1 MQKNN
6 YKNGSIVMTYTRPL
20 STIERYYVSC
30 DSKKNGQLHTPC
42 VNQMVVEGHGNLDSE
57 KLRAA
62 VTKASYAN
70 PGSRVKLVGHLGFS
84 RWVDS
89 DHSTPLRIVHSHW
102 DGRSNDNADFLLQPL
117 PTRTGPTSEVVL
129 VHSDNNKHFIIFR
142 THHGAMDGRGTLHF
156 ANDVFRCLRG
166 EEAIGENSHI
176 NDMQLA
182 QTLNNHAKADDLG
195 PDIAAATGAAKLDPQ
210 QDLKSPS
217 RWIRQTLKGKH
228 KGLLAKV
235 ALEIARYSRLNGE
248 NSVRF
253 QIPVDMRP
261 HKEGLNSTAN
271 LTGGIVVSVDLNTTA
286 EDWNQDIRQQLAE
299 KKEAEIPRFFKFFP
313 FHLLNWVPTST
324 IRRSNDKL
332 VKKRREN
339 SVFRTTG
346 VISNLGLLNVD
357 QFSGAEFKAD
367 KSYFI
372 PPEFETTALFVT
384 LAGHPE
390 GVEIIMRSPVQL
402 DGGRVQ
408 KMMDFVLN
416 NIEQPLSNTAQI
428 SSIEKSHQAI
438 EETG

>member
-1 MQKNN
+1 
-6 YKNGSIVMTYTRPL
+6 MTYSRPL

-30 DSKKNGQLHTPC
+30 DSEVNGRLHTPC
-42 VNQMVVEGHGNLDSE
+42 VNQMVVEGHGDIDSE

-62 VTKASYAN
+62 VTKASVAN
-70 PGSRVKLVGHLGFS
+70 PGSRVKLAGRLGFS

-102 DGRSNDNADFLLQPL
+102 DGRNNDDADFLLQPL

-166 EEAIGENSHI
+166 EQPIGENSNI

-182 QTLNNHAKADDLG
+182 QSLNDHAKADDLG
-195 PDIAAATGAAKLDPQ
+195 PDVAAATGAAKTVEHAEG
-210 QDLKSPS
+210 KPS
-217 RWIRQTLKGKH
+217 RWIRQTLTGKH

-235 ALEIARYSRLNGE
+235 ALEIARFTRLNGE
-248 NSVRF
+248 DTVRF

-271 LTGGIVVSVDLNTTA
+271 LTGGIVVNVSLDTTA
-286 EDWNQDIRQQLAE
+286 ADWNTDIRQQLAE

-313 FHLLNWVPTST
+313 FHLLNWVPTSV
-324 IRRSNDKL
+324 IRSSNDKL
-332 VKKRREN
+332 VKKRRLN

-346 VISNLGLLNVD
+346 VISNLGLLKVEE
-357 QFSGAEFKAD
+357 FSGPGFNAS

-384 LAGHPE
+384 LSGHPD
-390 GVEIIMRSPVQL
+390 GVEILMRVPPQL
-402 DGGRVQ
+402 DGGRMQ
-408 KMMDFVLN
+408 EMMDFVIN
-416 NIEQPLSNTAQI
+416 NIQTEAQKTAEDI
-428 SSIEKSHQAI
+428 KSLEKVS
-438 EETG
+438 

>member
-1 MQKNN
+1 
-6 YKNGSIVMTYTRPL
+6 MTYSRPL

-30 DSKKNGQLHTPC
+30 DSEVNGQLHTPC
-42 VNQMVVEGHGNLDSE
+42 VNQMVVEGHGDIDSE
-57 KLRAA
+57 KLRTA
-62 VTKASYAN
+62 VTRASYAN
-70 PGSRVKLVGHLGFS
+70 PGSRVKLAGRLGFS

-129 VHSDNNKHFIIFR
+129 VHSDKDKHFIIFR

-166 EEAIGENSHI
+166 EEAIGENSNI

-182 QTLNNHAKADDLG
+182 QSLNDHAKADDLG
-195 PDIAAATGAAKLDPQ
+195 PDVGAATGAAKAIAEDTN
-210 QDLKSPS
+210 KPS
-217 RWIRQTLKGKH
+217 RWIRQTLMGKH
-228 KGLLAKV
+228 RGLLAKV
-235 ALEIARYSRLNGE
+235 ALEIARYTRLNGE
-248 NSVRF
+248 DTVRF

-271 LTGGIVVSVDLNTTA
+271 LTGGIVVNISLDTTA
-286 EDWNQDIRQQLAE
+286 EDWNRDIKQQLAE
-299 KKEAEIPRFFKFFP
+299 KREAEIPRFFKFFP
-313 FHLLNWVPTST
+313 FHLLNWVPTSV
-324 IRRSNDKL
+324 IRSSNDKL
-332 VKKRREN
+332 VKKRRLN

-346 VISNLGLLNVD
+346 VISNLGLLNVKD
-357 QFSGAEFKAD
+357 FSGPGFNAS

-384 LAGHPE
+384 LSGHPE
-390 GVEIIMRSPVQL
+390 GVEILMRAPEQL

-408 KMMDFVLN
+408 EMMDFVIN
-416 NIEQPLSNTAQI
+416 NIMQNAQQETM
-428 SSIEKSHQAI
+428 SVAEIEKAC
-438 EETG
+438 

>member
-1 MQKNN
+1 
-6 YKNGSIVMTYTRPL
+6 MTYTRPL

-30 DSKKNGQLHTPC
+30 DSEVNGRLHTPC
-42 VNQMVVEGHGNLDSE
+42 VNQMVVEGHGNIDSE

-62 VTKASYAN
+62 VTKASIAN
-70 PGSRVKLVGHLGFS
+70 PGSRVKLAGRLGFS

-102 DGRSNDNADFLLQPL
+102 DGRNNDDADFLLQPL

-156 ANDVFRCLRG
+156 ANDVFRCFRG
-166 EEAIGENSHI
+166 EEAIGENSNI

-182 QTLNNHAKADDLG
+182 QSLNDHAKADDLG
-195 PDIAAATGAAKLDPQ
+195 PDVAAATGTVKAVEHEEGK
-210 QDLKSPS
+210 PS
-217 RWIRQTLKGKH
+217 RWIRQTLTGKH

-235 ALEIARYSRLNGE
+235 ALEIARFTRLNGE
-248 NSVRF
+248 DSVRF

-271 LTGGIVVSVDLNTTA
+271 LTGGIVVNVSLDTTA
-286 EDWNQDIRQQLAE
+286 DDWNKDIRQQLAE

-313 FHLLNWVPTST
+313 FHLLNWVPTSV
-324 IRRSNDKL
+324 IRSSNDKL
-332 VKKRREN
+332 VKKRRLN

-346 VISNLGLLNVD
+346 VISNLGLLKVED
-357 QFSGAEFKAD
+357 FSGPEFNAS

-384 LAGHPE
+384 LSGHPQ
-390 GVEIIMRSPVQL
+390 GVEILMRVPPQL
-402 DGGRVQ
+402 DGGRMQV
-408 KMMDFVLN
+408 MMDFVIN
-416 NIEQPLSNTAQI
+416 NIQKEAQQEEQSEPV
-428 SSIEKSHQAI
+428 EKVS
-438 EETG
+438 